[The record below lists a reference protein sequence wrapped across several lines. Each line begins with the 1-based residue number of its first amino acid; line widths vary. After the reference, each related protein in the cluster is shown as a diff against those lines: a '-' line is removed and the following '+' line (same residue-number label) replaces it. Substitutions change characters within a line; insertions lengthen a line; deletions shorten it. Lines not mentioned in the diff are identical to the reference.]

1 MKLINLYPTAL
12 GPTPPAKLVDNHG
25 RVIDYLRL
33 SITDRCNLRCRYC
46 MPAEGI
52 AFTPHG
58 EILSF
63 EELLRLVRI
72 FAAQGVKKVRLTG
85 GEPFVRK
92 GVIDFIAAL
101 AAISGIEQIHLTTN
115 GVETAAYLKTLRDLG
130 VSGINLSLDTLRRQR
145 FRYITRRD
153 VLPQVID
160 TMCHALELGIP
171 LKINTVMYQ
180 RVNAD
185 DILPLAEL
193 ARQHPITVRFIEQ
206 MPFGGQ
212 AGPPAAITGSHIR
225 EILQQS
231 FPSMEEIPGSG
242 TARLYTMA
250 GFQGRIGIIQ
260 GYSRQFCHTCNKV
273 RVTPVGMLKTC
284 LYDRGALD
292 LKQLCRSGASD
303 QDISRAVIDCLQQRA
318 ANGHAVETAQLEGR
332 YDSMSAIGG

>member
-1 MKLINLYPTAL
+1 MKLIDFPSSAL
-12 GPTPPAKLVDNHG
+12 GPTSPAQLVDNHG

-46 MPAEGI
+46 MPDVGI
-52 AFTPHG
+52 SVVPQG
-58 EILSF
+58 ELLSF

-92 GVIDFIAAL
+92 GLIDFIAAI
-101 AAISGIEQIHLTTN
+101 ASVPGIEQIHLTTN
-115 GVETAAYLKTLRDLG
+115 GVQTAGYLKTLRDLG
-130 VSGINLSLDTLRRQR
+130 VSGINLSLDTLSRQR
-145 FRYITRRD
+145 FLYITRRD
-153 VLPQVID
+153 ALPQVID
-160 TMCHALELGIP
+160 TMCHALELGMP

-180 RVNAD
+180 RVNVD

-212 AGPPAAITGSHIR
+212 AGPSAAITGSHIR
-225 EILQQS
+225 EVLRHAFS
-231 FPSMEEIPGSG
+231 SMEEIVGSG
-242 TARLYTMA
+242 TARLYA
-250 GFQGRIGIIQ
+250 LPGFQGRIGIIQ

-292 LKQLCRSGASD
+292 LKQLLRSGARD
-303 QDISRAVIDCLQQRA
+303 QDLTRSVIACLQNRA
-318 ANGHAVETAQLEGR
+318 ANGHAVETAHLEER
-332 YDSMSAIGG
+332 YESMSAIGG